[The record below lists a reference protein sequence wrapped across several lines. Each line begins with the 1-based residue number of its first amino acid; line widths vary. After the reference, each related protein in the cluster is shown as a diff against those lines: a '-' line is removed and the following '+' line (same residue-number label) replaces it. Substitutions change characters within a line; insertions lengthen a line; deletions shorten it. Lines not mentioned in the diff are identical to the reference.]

1 MQHRIRIRSLLLVW
15 GWGMIWTHFLK
26 NIHFGRAVVWC
37 EPDDHPFF
45 QSIHSAKYLC
55 FCSSFT
61 SSSWCY
67 MAKVQRSIPSSNQ
80 QRRPLPSLLS
90 YSYFIF
96 HFLKSIYPRAKAT
109 TYLLHIYNSILVHY
123 LLSTDFC
130 TCQRFDESQNC
141 VTFLN
146 RRWVH
151 INIMFNRLDVRRHF
165 VHTRPC
171 VMSSFCIQSTLH
183 ASTFRCVR

>member
-96 HFLKSIYPRAKAT
+96 HFLKSNYPRAKAT

-123 LLSTDFC
+123 LFLQSQKIFVPANVLMKAAEYTSTLCSTD
-130 TCQRFDESQNC
+130 SMC
-141 VTFLN
+141 VDILYT
-146 RRWVH
+146 
-151 INIMFNRLDVRRHF
+151 LDLV
-165 VHTRPC
+165 
-171 VMSSFCIQSTLH
+171 
-183 ASTFRCVR
+183 